1 MKGPAINIT
10 PVQRVGRI
18 ATGALGVMLRLPDCD
33 LGGERR

>member
-18 ATGALGVMLRLPDCD
+18 ATGALGVMLRLSDRDP
-33 LGGERR
+33 GGERR

>member
-18 ATGALGVMLRLPDCD
+18 AAGAAGVMTRISNRGA
-33 LGGERR
+33 GGEQR